1 VCRVCCG
8 PAAGLERVCFACR
21 RVGHLLGA
29 PLTPVFPVR
38 LCPLPGPLYTVLRGY
53 KEASVAEAR
62 RRFGAQVRALLDAF
76 LAAHGP
82 CLAATAAG
90 PLGLALP
97 VPSSARP
104 GRAPLDGVTGLADA
118 VAARLGTRWVPDAL
132 VRAGAPVGHMRPHRQ
147 AYAVP
152 AAAQRLVVG
161 QRAVLVDDTY
171 VSGARAQ
178 SAAAALRRA
187 GAAAVVSVVLGRV
200 LRPDRVDL
208 HARFLR
214 HLQAAA
220 PAPDAREPAPRP
232 CGRCVCAQTG
242 LSTA

>member
-1 VCRVCCG
+1 MCCG
-8 PAAGLERVCFACR
+8 PAPELERVCFACR

-29 PLTPVFPVR
+29 PLAPVFPVR

-53 KEASVAEAR
+53 KESPVAEAR
-62 RRFGAQVRALLDAF
+62 RHFGALARALLEAF
-76 LAAHGP
+76 LDVHGP

-90 PLGLALP
+90 PFDLALP

-104 GRAPLDGVTGLADA
+104 GRTPLDAVSGLADA
-118 VAARLGTRWVPDAL
+118 VAARLGSRWVPDAL
-132 VRAGAPVGHMRPHRQ
+132 VRAGAPVAHMRPHRH

-161 QRAVLVDDTY
+161 QRVVLVDDTY

-187 GAAAVVSVVLGRV
+187 GAEAVVSVVLGRV

-208 HARFLR
+208 HARFLW

-220 PAPDAREPAPRP
+220 PARDAREPAPRA

-242 LSTA
+242 VSTE